1 MTNILY
7 TLEVKKSFTA
17 SVTKVHELAGNSRNP
32 KNGHFLGRHFSVCRF
47 GQRNFPDDSAKAE
60 SLSRLSVIL
69 ILFL

>member
-1 MTNILY
+1 M
-7 TLEVKKSFTA
+7 
-17 SVTKVHELAGNSRNP
+17 VTKVHELAGNSRNP